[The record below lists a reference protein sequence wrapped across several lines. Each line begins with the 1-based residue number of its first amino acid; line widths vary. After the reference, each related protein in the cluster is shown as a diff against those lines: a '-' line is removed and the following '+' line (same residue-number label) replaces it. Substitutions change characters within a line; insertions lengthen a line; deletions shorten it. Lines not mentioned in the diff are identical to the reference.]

1 MAKKGTKR
9 SGNCASTSDSSTEE
23 TSSDADFS
31 DEYKKKSK
39 NGKRLVNRNFT
50 TVKSELDGLMRKS
63 KLAVLKGRKGIFLLV
78 FFCCEIIYSFL

>member
-1 MAKKGTKR
+1 
-9 SGNCASTSDSSTEE
+9 
-23 TSSDADFS
+23 
-31 DEYKKKSK
+31 
-39 NGKRLVNRNFT
+39 LINRNFT